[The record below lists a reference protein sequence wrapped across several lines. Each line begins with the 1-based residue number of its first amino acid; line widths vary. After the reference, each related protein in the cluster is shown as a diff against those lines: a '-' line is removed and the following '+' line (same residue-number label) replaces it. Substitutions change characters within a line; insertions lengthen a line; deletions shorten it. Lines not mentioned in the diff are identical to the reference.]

1 MLHLIF
7 GMAGAGKT
15 TLLHERIADC
25 VSDGGRAILLVPEQ
39 YSFESEKALYRR
51 LDARGA
57 LQVEVLSFT
66 RLCDRIFRE
75 YGGLAGVHLE
85 EAAKYLLMSVAL
97 GEVGGALKVYGKNAA
112 NAAFAASMCEQISE
126 LKTAGASSEALRGAA
141 QGLGGA
147 FGDKLS
153 DIALIFDAY
162 QAVIE
167 RGYSDPDDCLARA
180 CKRLEGRNF
189 FAGYDVFIDGFMAF
203 MGAEWK
209 LLKFVLADSPHVW
222 AALTCMGLWQGD
234 GTGALACAAHT
245 AARRPSILVGSLTC
259 TWPFSNQALALRHS
273 QVPLSSRTGS
283 GWASPSSRRSGAMN
297 VGLRCDGASISSVG
311 LVTPVSTASE
321 S

>member
-1 MLHLIF
+1 MRHLIF

-51 LDARGA
+51 LGARGA

-245 AARRPSILVGSLTC
+245 AARSWQAWARESIKTLKT
-259 TWPFSNQALALRHS
+259 RK
-273 QVPLSSRTGS
+273 
-283 GWASPSSRRSGAMN
+283 
-297 VGLRCDGASISSVG
+297 RCIR
-311 LVTPVSTASE
+311 
-321 S
+321 

>member
-7 GMAGAGKT
+7 GTAGAGKT

-25 VSDGGRAILLVPEQ
+25 VSGGGRAILLVPEQ

-51 LDARGA
+51 LGARGA
-57 LQVEVLSFT
+57 LQVGVLSFT

-97 GEVGGALKVYGKNAA
+97 GEVGGALKIYGKNAA

-126 LKTAGASSEALRGAA
+126 LKTAGASPEALRGAA
-141 QGLGGA
+141 QDLGGA

-203 MGAEWK
+203 MGASMITQ
-209 LLKFVLADSPHVW
+209 L
-222 AALTCMGLWQGD
+222 
-234 GTGALACAAHT
+234 
-245 AARRPSILVGSLTC
+245 SL
-259 TWPFSNQALALRHS
+259 
-273 QVPLSSRTGS
+273 
-283 GWASPSSRRSGAMN
+283 
-297 VGLRCDGASISSVG
+297 
-311 LVTPVSTASE
+311 
-321 S
+321 